1 MSNGYKA
8 YLIDPENRSVT
19 EVMVKD
25 HNCINRHIGS
35 EIFCIG
41 SHLPDGDAVFVDDEG
56 LLHEGSTQHFFQL
69 DGRKIES
76 SNPQMLAGKA
86 VVVGSNVEG
95 ETRDVKTDMEELFN
109 AVKWFGA
116 GTCQCDA
123 HGITIVMHDGGAG
136 EDQL

>member
-1 MSNGYKA
+1 MSSGYKA

-19 EVMVKD
+19 EVVVKD
-25 HNCINRHIGS
+25 YKCINRHIGS

-76 SNPQMLAGKA
+76 SNSQMLAGKA
-86 VVVGSNVEG
+86 VVVGSNVAG
-95 ETRDVKTDMEELFN
+95 DTQDVQADMEELFG
-109 AVKWFGA
+109 AIKWFGA
-116 GTCQCDA
+116 GSCHCDA
-123 HGITIVMHDGGAG
+123 HGIVIVMHDGAAG